1 MAEYEWHG
9 WGASDITMNVEG
21 IGSLLRDAA
30 KTGVDAKDLSKFT
43 YQLAR
48 PIANLA
54 RSLAPKGKTGKLRRS
69 IRPVRSKNAVRVRAG
84 GPRVP
89 YVARRHW
96 GDDGESGG
104 KWLSVAEERLRAQ
117 TIAGIAGGV
126 EELLKKNG
134 LK

>member
-1 MAEYEWHG
+1 MAGYEWHG
-9 WGASDITMNVEG
+9 WGANGITMRVEG
-21 IGSLLRDAA
+21 VDALLRDAA

-54 RSLAPKGKTGKLRRS
+54 RSLAPSGKTKKLRRS

-134 LK
+134 FK

>member
-1 MAEYEWHG
+1 MR
-9 WGASDITMNVEG
+9 VEG
-21 IGSLLRDAA
+21 VDALLRDAA

-54 RSLAPKGKTGKLRRS
+54 RSLAPKGKTGALRRS
-69 IRPVRSKNAVRVRAG
+69 IKPVRSKYAVRVRAG

-117 TIAGIAGGV
+117 TIAGITTGID
-126 EELLKKNG
+126 ELLKKNG
-134 LK
+134 FK

>member
-1 MAEYEWHG
+1 MAGYEWHG
-9 WGASDITMNVEG
+9 WGATGITMRVEG
-21 IGSLLRDAA
+21 VDALLRDAA
-30 KTGVDAKDLSKFT
+30 KTGVAAKDLSKFT
-43 YQLAR
+43 YRLAR

-54 RSLAPKGKTGKLRRS
+54 RSLSPKGKTGQLRRS
-69 IRPVRSKNAVRVRAG
+69 IKPVRSKNAVRVRAG

-117 TIAGIAGGV
+117 TIAGITTGID
-126 EELLKKNG
+126 ELLKKNG
-134 LK
+134 F